1 MHRNIVS
8 LNKRFTDSVT
18 NCTTGSLKPL
28 GASVKENQT
37 DVKKERKTN
46 KKK

>member
-1 MHRNIVS
+1 MATILKWIS
-8 LNKRFTDSVT
+8 IILNRS
-18 NCTTGSLKPL
+18 SLKPL
-28 GASVKENQT
+28 GASVKDNQT